1 MDGDRDK
8 ITVSRTLEIIKDK
21 YKNKKDKE
29 AITAEALGDIEDKF
43 PGAITYGKRV
53 SKISKNIVVTVDD
66 NVPYLNKSMFRMPF

>member
-21 YKNKKDKE
+21 YKNKEDKE

-53 SKISKNIVVTVDD
+53 S
-66 NVPYLNKSMFRMPF
+66 